1 MSPVCLEVF
10 HDTLRFFV
18 RCTVAVIVIACL
30 VCHDH
35 DTLLYQPV
43 KALLQRGVHFGDSGC
58 KPFGI
63 EAVIVH
69 CSFPVFG
76 ELVLLSLMLSIILNF
91 NDLFFIPSVRFLSVG
106 TALGFY
112 GCGTRLSVQLHTE
125 GFSCQLLF
133 LRKGR
138 ICRKFTLSRRIKR
151 DGRPLHLIKPNRG

>member
-63 EAVIVH
+63 EAAL
-69 CSFPVFG
+69 SQS
-76 ELVLLSLMLSIILNF
+76 LASWYSLLSLMLSIILNF

-112 GCGTRLSVQLHTE
+112 RCGKRLSVQLHTG

-133 LRKGR
+133 LREGR
-138 ICRKFTLSRRIKR
+138 ICRKYISSRRIKR

>member
-58 KPFGI
+58 T
-63 EAVIVH
+63 AL
-69 CSFPVFG
+69 SQS
-76 ELVLLSLMLSIILNF
+76 LASWYSLLSLMLSIILNF

-112 GCGTRLSVQLHTE
+112 RCGKRLSVQLHTG

-133 LRKGR
+133 LREGR
-138 ICRKFTLSRRIKR
+138 ICRKYISSRRIKR

>member
-58 KPFGI
+58 KKVSKVY
-63 EAVIVH
+63 VIDH
-69 CSFPVFG
+69 CSFPLLG
-76 ELVLLSLMLSIILNF
+76 QLVIVAIH
-91 NDLFFIPSVRFLSVG
+91 DLVHNLEF
-106 TALGFY
+106 
-112 GCGTRLSVQLHTE
+112 
-125 GFSCQLLF
+125 
-133 LRKGR
+133 
-138 ICRKFTLSRRIKR
+138 
-151 DGRPLHLIKPNRG
+151 